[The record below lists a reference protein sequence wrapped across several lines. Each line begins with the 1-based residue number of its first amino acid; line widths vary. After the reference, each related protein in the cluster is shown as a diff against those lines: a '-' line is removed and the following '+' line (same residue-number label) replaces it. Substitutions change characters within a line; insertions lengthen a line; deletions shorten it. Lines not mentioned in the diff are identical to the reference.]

1 MKFIS
6 SLLFLLASV
15 VFAAGAWWLQR
26 PVPMKSE
33 MVEITV
39 EPGMSA
45 RAVVQALV
53 KGGVEVDPQLLY
65 WWIRLSGQARQIKA
79 GSYEIGRGPTPRTLL
94 SKLVRGEVA
103 QRSVTLAEG
112 LTFAQWRVTLRNA
125 PHLRQDGQDL
135 DPEALMARLGRP
147 GVHPEGRFFPSTYTY
162 AKGSSDLAL
171 LRRAMQE
178 MDQRLAAAWARRAPD
193 SPLRTP
199 DEALILASIV
209 EKETGR
215 ASDRGQISGVFNNR
229 LRKGMLLQ
237 TDPTVIYGLGEKF
250 DGNLRKRDLQTDT
263 PWNTYTRKGLP
274 PTPIAMPG
282 QESLLAAVQP
292 EQTSALYFVA
302 RGDGTSAFSAT
313 LEEHNRAVRKYQLGQ
328 R

>member
-6 SLLFLLASV
+6 SLVFLLASV
-15 VFAAGAWWLQR
+15 VFAAGAWWLQQ

-33 MVEITV
+33 VVEITV

-79 GSYEIGRGPTPRTLL
+79 GSYEISRGPTPLTLL

-178 MDQRLAAAWARRAPD
+178 MDQRLAAAWAQRDPD

-250 DGNLRKRDLQTDT
+250 DGNLRKRDLQADT

-292 EQTSALYFVA
+292 EKTPALYFVA

-313 LEEHNRAVRKYQLGQ
+313 LEEHNRAVRRYQLGQ

>member
-282 QESLLAAVQP
+282 MESLMAAVRPAPTQ
-292 EQTSALYFVA
+292 AMYFVS
-302 RGDGTSAFSAT
+302 RGDGSSHFSST
-313 LEEHNRAVRKYQLGQ
+313 LDEHNNAVRRYILG

>member
-6 SLLFLLASV
+6 SLVFLLASV
-15 VFAAGAWWLQR
+15 VFAAGAWWLQQ

-33 MVEITV
+33 VVEITV

-79 GSYEIGRGPTPRTLL
+79 GSYEISRGPTPRTLL

-112 LTFAQWRVTLRNA
+112 LTFAQWRMTLRNA

-178 MDQRLAAAWARRAPD
+178 MDQRLAAAWAQRAPD

-250 DGNLRKRDLQTDT
+250 DGNLRKRDLQADT

-292 EQTSALYFVA
+292 EKTPALYFVA

>member
-125 PHLRQDGQDL
+125 PHLRQDGLDL
-135 DPEALMARLGRP
+135 EPEALMARLGRP